1 MTSFNL
7 ASLALAILALALG
20 IAARDNPAHEPRD
33 PALNRPVINVGPFTT
48 GKPFPASPPRDRSRV
63 CRVTGSGS
71 MERDDSQ
78 AILEAMHQCN
88 DGGGVILEGKIT
100 VAKALDLT
108 FLRRIDVAITGT
120 IKFTDDV
127 AYWAANSF
135 KYPFQDSCSFW
146 KWGGEDVNIFG
157 HGVGEMDGSGQVWY
171 NRFKT
176 DKALLRP
183 ILFLTDGLHG
193 ARISGLRMLNPPSW
207 FNLYHNST
215 DVIVSDLHLHASS
228 SILDVEVKNTD
239 GFDTLRSSNIIV
251 QNSVVQNTD
260 DCVSFKPNTS
270 AVVVQNLAC
279 TGSHGISVGSLGQ
292 YHRQVDVVED
302 LYVYNTSM
310 ADASDGARL
319 KVWPDRVPGSDAVD
333 AGGGRGRVRNVTYH
347 EFRSRGC
354 DSAITVDQCYGQKNE
369 TLCRAHPSR
378 VTMEDVLF
386 RDFTGTTSKRY
397 DPRVGQ
403 LVCSAPEVCLDF
415 RSQNINVRN
424 PSGREPLWICEGFET
439 SRMSI
444 KCQQRHQVY

>member
-20 IAARDNPAHEPRD
+20 IAARDNPAQEPRD
-33 PALNRPVINVGPFTT
+33 PALNRPVINVGPYTT
-48 GKPFPASPPRDRSRV
+48 GKPFPASPPRDRNRV

-71 MERDDSQ
+71 MDRDDSQ

-127 AYWAANSF
+127 AYWTANSF

-228 SILDVEVKNTD
+228 SIPDVEVKNTD

-270 AVVVQNLAC
+270 AVVIQNLAC

-354 DSAITVDQCYGQKNE
+354 DSAITVDQCYGQKNQ

-424 PSGREPLWICEGFET
+424 PSGREPLWICEGFDT

-444 KCQQRHQVY
+444 KCHQRHQVY